1 MASRNERILRRRT
14 RDQALERYEKQL
26 RCNLLAKPGVHEFVI
41 VLDRL
46 KAGFN
51 VPKIFR
57 SAEIFGA
64 HEVHLIDVGP
74 FDPAAAKGALKRV
87 PAHFHSDFDSCYQ
100 GLVERDYTL
109 FVLEADADQVLWDAE
124 LPDKSAFVFGHEELG
139 ICFDRQR
146 YPGIKALS
154 IPQFGKT
161 ESLNVSVAASVVMY
175 EYVRQQKTP

>member
-1 MASRNERILRRRT
+1 MLRRRA
-14 RDQALERYEKQL
+14 RGQALERYEKHR
-26 RCNLLAKPGVHEFVI
+26 RCNLLAKPGVHEFVV

-57 SAEIFGA
+57 SAEVFGA
-64 HEVHLIDVGP
+64 HEVHLIDIGP

-87 PAHFHSDFDSCYQ
+87 PAHFHSDFESCYQ
-100 GLVERDYTL
+100 RLVERGYTL
-109 FVLEADADQVLWDAE
+109 FVLEADAGQALWDAE
-124 LPDKSAFVFGHEELG
+124 LPDKSAFIFGHEELG
-139 ICFDRQR
+139 VQFDKQH
-146 YPGIKALS
+146 YPEIKALS

-175 EYVRQQKTP
+175 EYVRQQKSL